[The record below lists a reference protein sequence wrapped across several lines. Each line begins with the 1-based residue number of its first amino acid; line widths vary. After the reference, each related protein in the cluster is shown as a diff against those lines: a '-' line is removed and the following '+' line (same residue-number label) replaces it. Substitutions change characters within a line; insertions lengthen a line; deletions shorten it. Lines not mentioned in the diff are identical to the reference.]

1 MSRNYRHTVQL
12 RNQEHLLFFEK
23 QTITIIE
30 VKKFFEQT
38 SAFAEDR
45 SRLAQWLR
53 AIDTLNREADFGEFE
68 SDPVFRDLR
77 DAVKLCTFS
86 SRYLLKE
93 GMMSID
99 ISFERLD
106 AKIENSME
114 IAKRMLA
121 KNKPIE
127 EIIEFT
133 DLSKREILALQN
145 EDSEES

>member
-53 AIDTLNREADFGEFE
+53 AIDTLNREETARHGA
-68 SDPVFRDLR
+68 FRGTNLR
-77 DAVKLCTFS
+77 CNGPLQEAGPQVAG
-86 SRYLLKE
+86 RRR
-93 GMMSID
+93 
-99 ISFERLD
+99 ERVLI
-106 AKIENSME
+106 KV
-114 IAKRMLA
+114 LA
-121 KNKPIE
+121 
-127 EIIEFT
+127 
-133 DLSKREILALQN
+133 
-145 EDSEES
+145 